1 MEHLQK
7 KMEEKRAKDAVEQKA
22 LDKAQEI
29 ARRESGQKQVETQ
42 LDAATA
48 QRKRDADARKREKN
62 DFKRERERLRK
73 QIADDKAERM
83 ANKVGQG
90 GDGGVVWCMVCVL
103 CCGVCRVV
111 SCSMYSVGLGRC

>member
-83 ANKVGQG
+83 ANKVDQG
-90 GDGGVVWCMVCVL
+90 GDGGVVWCMVCVCVL

-111 SCSMYSVGLGRC
+111 

>member
-1 MEHLQK
+1 MKHLQQ

-42 LDAATA
+42 LEAAAA

-83 ANKVGQG
+83 ANKVGKG
-90 GDGGVVWCMVCVL
+90 GRRWCVFCVVL
-103 CCGVCRVV
+103 CVVCRDV
-111 SCSMYSVGLGRC
+111 